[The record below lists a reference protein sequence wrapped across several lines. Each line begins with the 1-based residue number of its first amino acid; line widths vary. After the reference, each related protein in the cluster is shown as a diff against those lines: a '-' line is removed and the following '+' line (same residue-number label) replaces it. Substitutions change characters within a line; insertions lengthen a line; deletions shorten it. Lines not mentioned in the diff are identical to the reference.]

1 MKRIINTA
9 IIAVVIATIG
19 TLDAKQLRRRQQAT
33 IATTTMEQQPIPNN
47 TARILQASEQVVE
60 NPTDQSVEEL
70 TQALDPKKQSLEE
83 RELIVLKN
91 ERDIIKN
98 RIEFRTK
105 EISSINYGWFGY
117 GLLKETREKYQN
129 AKKLRKNLEKV
140 LAEVQAEID
149 GLEGVTGKDY
159 SAVIDVALTALKI
172 AGVIITATAA
182 DHYILG
188 GAVRTFI
195 GTKMSRAVTG
205 EIATQQEQQDAS
217 LLQKQANKA
226 AAQKR
231 LVDAKARQRISSA
244 KEAKRLS
251 PRK

>member
-9 IIAVVIATIG
+9 LIAIIIATIG

-33 IATTTMEQQPIPNN
+33 IATTTTMEQQPTPNN

-172 AGVIITATAA
+172 AGVIITATAV
-182 DHYILG
+182 DHYILE

-195 GTKMSRAVTG
+195 GTKMSRTVTG
-205 EIATQQEQQDAS
+205 ETTPLPTTSPVRKKIVPQSGDPKLFKQYQEQQ
-217 LLQKQANKA
+217 LRKIRNK
-226 AAQKR
+226 
-231 LVDAKARQRISSA
+231 
-244 KEAKRLS
+244 
-251 PRK
+251 